1 MLFDKNEQED
11 EYEDLGRCHHP
22 YGCPH
27 QKDENCKHDMVYST
41 TAGVVGGYCRKCGY
55 RNY

>member
-1 MLFDKNEQED
+1 MKEEKED
-11 EYEDLGRCHHP
+11 EYEELGRCHHP

-27 QKDENCKHDMVYST
+27 KEDRNCNHSMVYST
-41 TAGVVGGYCRKCGY
+41 IPGVIGGYCRKCGY